1 MPVGTINQLKW
12 IHQITWNTLATVH
25 VLMYTYTHAL
35 QAPRPTEHDTGHRI
49 PLPDASEHN
58 APDQVSS
65 QYTWN
70 TRATVHVLTYMYTHA
85 LQAPRP
91 TEHDTG
97 CGIPLPDASE
107 HDAPDQVS
115 SQ

>member
-1 MPVGTINQLKW
+1 M
-12 IHQITWNTLATVH
+12 
-25 VLMYTYTHAL
+25 YTHAL
-35 QAPRPTEHDTGHRI
+35 QAPRPTEHDTGRGI
-49 PLPDASEHN
+49 PLPDASEHD

-97 CGIPLPDASE
+97 RGIPLSDASE
-107 HDAPDQVS
+107 HDAQVQVS
-115 SQ
+115 FQYMLNTHAIVQYLT